1 MLTFIKSTCFNGWS
15 PRFFHSTAPRYR
27 IELWPSTATFNFL
40 FDFLIARSMPCSYK
54 TKPSISIFNVQSTWG
69 PCISSSIRERKFYT
83 RDQRTGASVRRRKTT
98 PSSRALD
105 FWIRKEQIESL
116 RIVNVSWPLHG
127 HLIKSRIRNRNV
139 MENDD
144 RVQSLL
150 RECKGN
156 WKRIVNT

>member
-15 PRFFHSTAPRYR
+15 PRFFYSTAPRYR

-54 TKPSISIFNVQSTWG
+54 TKPSISIFNVYNPRG
-69 PCISSSIRERKFYT
+69 DPVFLLLFERGNSIREIKGLVHLFAGEKLPPRI
-83 RDQRTGASVRRRKTT
+83 
-98 PSSRALD
+98 D

-127 HLIKSRIRNRNV
+127 HLIRSRIRNRNV
-139 MENDD
+139 VDD

-150 RECKGN
+150 QECKGN